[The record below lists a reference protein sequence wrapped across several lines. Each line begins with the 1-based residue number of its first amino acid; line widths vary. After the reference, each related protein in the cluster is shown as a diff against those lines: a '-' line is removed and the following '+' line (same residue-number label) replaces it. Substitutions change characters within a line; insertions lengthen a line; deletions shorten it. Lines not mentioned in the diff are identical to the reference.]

1 MELTQIV
8 FLISLICFSVATVS
22 IFLVGSNKDIIE
34 SEKKRMDDPF
44 L

>member
-34 SEKKRMDDPF
+34 SEKKRMDDTI
-44 L
+44 